1 MAESSW
7 NQNLIRPGGS
17 PLFDSK
23 VIAGGLLRGKS
34 RNLALNSL
42 PELQGRFQ
50 DLASLIPSRRL
61 GAGQGVNVVIDPSK
75 TQLEST
81 ITPYI
86 GSFDSPEFQQRVSE
100 TYRKLPPLESSATS
114 SIARHALERQR
125 IAATVH
131 SVVGRIPADDLG
143 YVIRMGLQQ
152 PNVATSEATV
162 RDAHIFLSYLFSGV
176 IPPGTADMD
185 MRTGKG
191 ANATARHAVNL
202 AINKEFVEKSP
213 YPLGMSKRAHQ
224 RNLNFMQGIGEGEG
238 ISMLASMGI
247 QTPRSAPAHINFEEQ
262 MMTPTK
268 PPTQF
273 EAGLRSALA
282 QDLQRVGRSEKLA
295 NYAISNPENMP
306 KFTLIWKGAAETLLD
321 NIFNGTPPEGVGQ
334 VPGLVVRP
342 DEKVSREAIRSVIDQ
357 AFEGNLPEGM
367 QPFGKEHIA
376 QAKVRIKKTIQRW
389 LDTYKTETPEV
400 LRIAE
405 RLKYFEK
412 DLKYGLEEAL
422 RGNTIV
428 PEVRTASA
436 VSEAVMGGQKA
447 TKTLGAI
454 PRRELNLA
462 SLEKEIESAFLNM
475 GRMPTKVP
483 MFLVA
488 ALAAGMTAVGLA
500 KSGDS
505 A

>member
-1 MAESSW
+1 MAKTTFTES
-7 NQNLIRPGGS
+7 LVRPGGA
-17 PLFDSK
+17 PLFDPK
-23 VIAGGLLRGKS
+23 DVAGGLLKGKS

-50 DLASLIPSRRL
+50 DLADLIPSRRL
-61 GAGQGVNVVIDPSK
+61 GAGQGVNVIIDPNRA
-75 TQLEST
+75 QLEST
-81 ITPYI
+81 ISPYI
-86 GSFDSPEFQQRVSE
+86 GAFDSPEFQQRVSE
-100 TYRKLPPLESSATS
+100 AYKKLPPLESATTS
-114 SIARHALERQR
+114 MVRHATERQR
-125 IAATVH
+125 IASSVH
-131 SVVGRIPADDLG
+131 SMIGRVPAEDLG

-185 MRTGKG
+185 MRAGKG

-202 AINKEFVEKSP
+202 ALNKEFVERSP

-224 RNLNFMQGIGEGEG
+224 RNLNLMQGIGEGG
-238 ISMLASMGI
+238 GVSMLASMGL
-247 QTPRSAPAHINFEEQ
+247 QTPRSAPPHINFEEQ
-262 MMTPTK
+262 MLTSAK

-273 EAGLRSALA
+273 EAELRNALA
-282 QDLQRVGRSEKLA
+282 QNLQRVGRSEKLA
-295 NYAISNPENMP
+295 NYAVSNPENMP
-306 KFTLIWKGAAETLLD
+306 KFAIIWKDAAASLLD
-321 NIFNGTPPEGVGQ
+321 NIFNGTSPGGPGQ
-334 VPGLVVRP
+334 VPGMVVRP
-342 DEKVSREAIRSVIDQ
+342 TPNVSPGFIQKVIDT
-357 AFEGNLPEGM
+357 AFEGELPEGM

-376 QAKVRIKKTIQRW
+376 RAKNNIKRIIQRW
-389 LDTYKTETPEV
+389 LDLPKKDTAKALEV
-400 LRIAE
+400 AD

-412 DLKYGLEEAL
+412 DLKHGLEEAL

-428 PEVRTASA
+428 PKVRTASA

-462 SLEKEIESAFLNM
+462 ALDKEIESAFLNM

-500 KSGDS
+500 RTGDS